1 MEKHMF
7 KNHPFRLVLLV
18 ACMFAAG
25 SMQSAKAQGNHFYT
39 NLQVG
44 GIFGVQAQNA
54 DPASGYQFQF
64 MVGRNYFDRTF
75 IGVGL
80 GNNVYRGRAEIRPGE
95 TARRRLNTLPLFVD
109 FRRHLVPVS
118 PIGHLSLVV
127 NAGYA
132 PSLGGDY
139 YRGWNGRAGL
149 AYSHMLLGGNDL
161 QFTLSYGLQE
171 FDSRYVQSR
180 FHQHEVHLTVGLFVY

>member
-1 MEKHMF
+1 MR
-7 KNHPFRLVLLV
+7 KNHYFQIALVLICL
-18 ACMFAAG
+18 AISG
-25 SMQSAKAQGNHFYT
+25 SFQTVQAQGNRYYT

-54 DPASGYQFQF
+54 DPVSGYQFQF
-64 MVGRNYFDRTF
+64 MIGRNYWDRTF

-80 GNNVYRGRAEIRPGE
+80 GNNVYRGRVEIRPGE
-95 TARRRLNTLPLFVD
+95 TAQRRLNTLPLFVD
-109 FRRHLVPVS
+109 FRRHLVQTS
-118 PIGHLSLVV
+118 PIGRLSMVV

-139 YRGWNGRAGL
+139 FRGWNGRAGL

-161 QFTLSYGLQE
+161 QFTLSYGFQE
-171 FDSRYVQSR
+171 FGSRYVRSQ
-180 FHQHEVHLTVGLFVY
+180 FHQHEVQLTVGLFVY